1 MIDEVVRS
9 VERLHRL
16 RGDGLPSEEEAA
28 PRLPKTPRD
37 QEALPSGQSV
47 LKEKTKTI
55 GIGGGTVAA
64 VFRKAGLN
72 AAVWAKQD
80 ELAHEPNE
88 YSVIDNMVDD
98 AKVYVDFFLHEERE

>member
-1 MIDEVVRS
+1 M
-9 VERLHRL
+9 
-16 RGDGLPSEEEAA
+16 
-28 PRLPKTPRD
+28 
-37 QEALPSGQSV
+37 
-47 LKEKTKTI
+47 
-55 GIGGGTVAA
+55 AA